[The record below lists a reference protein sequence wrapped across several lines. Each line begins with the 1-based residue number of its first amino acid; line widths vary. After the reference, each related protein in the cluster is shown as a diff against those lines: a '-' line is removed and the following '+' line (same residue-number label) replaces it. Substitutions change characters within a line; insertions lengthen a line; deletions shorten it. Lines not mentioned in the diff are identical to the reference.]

1 VIDTSYVRQDDSV
14 VIRPSGPLDHLAATA
29 LRHAV
34 AHSVH
39 RGIDLLLDLG
49 DVDSI
54 DAVGISALVGTVRR
68 TRALGGSTT
77 IYNVGSDVRE
87 RMAQAGVAHL
97 LDPRVEHSGHDA
109 A

>member
-1 VIDTSYVRQDDSV
+1 VIETYVRQDDSV
-14 VIRPSGPLDHLAATA
+14 VIRPAGPLYCLAATA

-34 AHSVH
+34 AQSVH
-39 RGIDLLLDLG
+39 CGIDLLVDLG
-49 DVDSI
+49 DVESI
-54 DAVGISALVGTVRR
+54 DAVGISTLVGTTRR
-68 TRALGGSTT
+68 TKALGGSTT

-97 LDPRVEHSGHDA
+97 LSPRLERSGNDA

>member
-1 VIDTSYVRQDDSV
+1 MIDTYVRQDDSV
-14 VIRPSGPLDHLAATA
+14 VIRPSGPLDYRAATA

-49 DVDSI
+49 DVETI
-54 DAVGISALVGTVRR
+54 DAVGVSTLVGTVRR

-77 IYNVGSDVRE
+77 IYNAGSNVRE
-87 RMAQAGVAHL
+87 RMAQAGVEHL
-97 LDPRVEHSGHDA
+97 LGPRLEHSGNDA